1 MSEQFS
7 FSFSFRFSGFDDASI
22 AANIGRATRVRVPA
36 GKGSPGTFEQQA
48 LRAVISAASPLSRVA
63 RRLSML
69 MAPPSAIA
77 RVVGAMGSL
86 PIRSPSPDFTAT
98 VGVTAS
104 AGAGVSVG
112 GGAGIYYWNRRPSG
126 ELGFY
131 GSVSLGV
138 ISNIGFGVG
147 DAIAFLFGS
156 APSTLAGDII
166 ALEVDVGIDILTV
179 GGQVFITAPPVSF
192 VPLRIGPGWSPEIV
206 GFGLTLTAGMSV
218 LPVNYAIT
226 PSRTWIR
233 PIRP

>member
-1 MSEQFS
+1 MSEQ
-7 FSFSFRFSGFDDASI
+7 FSFRFSGFDDALI
-22 AANIGRATRVRVPA
+22 AANIGRAARVRMPP
-36 GKGSPGTFEQQA
+36 KGSPGAFEQQA
-48 LRAVISAASPLSRVA
+48 LRTAISAASGFSRVA

-69 MAPPSAIA
+69 MAPPSAMA
-77 RVVGAMGSL
+77 RVIGSVGSL
-86 PIRSPSPDFTAT
+86 PIRSPSPDFTVT
-98 VGVTAS
+98 VGLTAS
-104 AGAGVSVG
+104 AGAAVSVG
-112 GGAGIYYWNRRPSG
+112 GGAGIYYWNRLPSG
-126 ELGFY
+126 ELGLY
-131 GSVSLGV
+131 GSVSVGM

-166 ALEVDVGIDILTV
+166 ALEIDVGIDIFTV
-179 GGQVFITAPPVSF
+179 GGQVFITAPPVTF

-233 PIRP
+233 PLTP